1 MVTTGTPNR
10 QRRMNQSRTSS
21 RWRMSLLDS
30 KYLSSIK
37 GAQDFI
43 SMDPNLLRFPEVVL
57 ERIQIKIE
65 DDLTPSINTDG
76 EDGKKETKDEELPN
90 QTQQNGEASYY
101 TRGSSVHRS
110 RGGISGK
117 ERRKDAVRAGHRFGC
132 NGSLSEM
139 ERGGG
144 HRRGGKK
151 KRGGW
156 HHLAFRD
163 RQQLQRKLKKHNM
176 AYTEEERQRGQRFSE
191 EENEVLVA
199 NVLNHY
205 RELCGQ
211 SSVKGS
217 ATQKRRLWQ
226 EVVNNVNSVAKT
238 YRTIEVCKKRYGDC
252 RRAVKLK
259 MAALEQQALGRGD
272 PHEQIRFNS
281 WEEKLWQ
288 KISALMSD
296 GGQHVLDTCE
306 PTMMDLASLVPLE
319 TPGSPLC
326 HSWAPTVDTAGLIPL
341 ETPGSPLCHSWAPTV
356 DTAAPSI
363 VQPEASAET
372 YSEGEEATSPLDV
385 QIVSEW
391 SEVESPCIPAPQTH
405 SERAELPEPPA
416 ELKASPNMDIG
427 EHVTEP
433 QPPITD
439 QDYQRLQE
447 EFSQNLRHVTRTH
460 SSELH
465 KLREHVVEG
474 NSRIV
479 QHLEGLATEVRELNA
494 HVRQIHMNQAHFN
507 LMFQNYLSDTKQ
519 FYGAMVQAM
528 RNLQQ
533 PQAVSP
539 MATPASSPAPS
550 PKPHPTPPNP
560 LLLTAMSDFTALSP
574 AGSAEPAS
582 ASSTASELPVYI
594 RNRTTRRS
602 ASTFQP
608 PKNH

>member
-1 MVTTGTPNR
+1 
-10 QRRMNQSRTSS
+10 
-21 RWRMSLLDS
+21 MSLLDS

-306 PTMMDLASLVPLE
+306 PTMMDLAS
-319 TPGSPLC
+319 
-326 HSWAPTVDTAGLIPL
+326 
-341 ETPGSPLCHSWAPTV
+341 
-356 DTAAPSI
+356 
-363 VQPEASAET
+363 
-372 YSEGEEATSPLDV
+372 
-385 QIVSEW
+385 
-391 SEVESPCIPAPQTH
+391 
-405 SERAELPEPPA
+405 
-416 ELKASPNMDIG
+416 K
-427 EHVTEP
+427 
-433 QPPITD
+433 
-439 QDYQRLQE
+439 
-447 EFSQNLRHVTRTH
+447 
-460 SSELH
+460 
-465 KLREHVVEG
+465 
-474 NSRIV
+474 
-479 QHLEGLATEVRELNA
+479 
-494 HVRQIHMNQAHFN
+494 
-507 LMFQNYLSDTKQ
+507 
-519 FYGAMVQAM
+519 
-528 RNLQQ
+528 
-533 PQAVSP
+533 
-539 MATPASSPAPS
+539 
-550 PKPHPTPPNP
+550 
-560 LLLTAMSDFTALSP
+560 
-574 AGSAEPAS
+574 
-582 ASSTASELPVYI
+582 
-594 RNRTTRRS
+594 
-602 ASTFQP
+602 
-608 PKNH
+608 